1 MFSSVIN
8 NIPNI
13 QNNINNN
20 KIKYLDK
27 FNTLGKD
34 NNIENFDELLGSVEN
49 TDKYHSHIELPE
61 EEQEVIVDQ
70 EENEFG
76 EKYFAMLTGKKKD
89 KSPQVPKLES
99 IQNIENDEKKSNKK
113 YKLDT
118 LTTIY
123 VGSISTI
130 ALYIAYRAI
139 RKTI

>member
-1 MFSSVIN
+1 MFSNVIN

-13 QNNINNN
+13 QNINNH
-20 KIKYLDK
+20 KINYLDK
-27 FNTLGKD
+27 VDTLGK
-34 NNIENFDELLGSVEN
+34 NINIENFNDLLGSVE
-49 TDKYHSHIELPE
+49 TIDKYHNHLGLPQQ
-61 EEQEVIVDQ
+61 EQEIILNQ

-76 EKYFAMLTGKKKD
+76 EKYFAMLTGKKKE
-89 KSPQVPKLES
+89 KTPQVPKLES

-123 VGSISTI
+123 VGSISFI